1 MTNLELVLNML
12 AEATTTE
19 ISKENNPKTFE
30 DNKRI
35 AKKGGEIAGDT
46 RKKIEQQTGRSIVSP
61 QNAKILKEYK
71 KNKKLK

>member
-1 MTNLELVLNML
+1 ML

-61 QNAKILKEYK
+61 QNAKIFKEYK
-71 KNKKLK
+71 KNRKLK

>member
-19 ISKENNPKTFE
+19 ISKENNPETFE

-46 RKKIEQQTGRSIVSP
+46 RRKIEQQTGRSIVSP
-61 QNAKILKEYK
+61 QNAKILKEK
-71 KNKKLK
+71 ERIKN